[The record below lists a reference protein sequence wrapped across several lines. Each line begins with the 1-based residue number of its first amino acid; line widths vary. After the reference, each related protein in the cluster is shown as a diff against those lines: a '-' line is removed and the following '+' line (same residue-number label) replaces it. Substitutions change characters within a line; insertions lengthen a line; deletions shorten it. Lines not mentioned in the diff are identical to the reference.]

1 MFAVLIV
8 SQNNLESGTFS
19 YKRLRRLTAVSE
31 ASFAGL
37 ISSIRVLVLTTF
49 DFVEQVAS
57 ALPVRLLA

>member
-19 YKRLRRLTAVSE
+19 YKRLRRLTAVS
-31 ASFAGL
+31 SFAGL